1 MSQVA
6 TTKNSNFVATIDLV
20 AGCIYKQIIP
30 KFASK
35 SVWIR
40 QTLGILA
47 SLFVNNAGLAYF
59 SVENDRIVSNL

>member
-6 TTKNSNFVATIDLV
+6 PTKNNYFVATIDLV
-20 AGCIYKQIIP
+20 VGCIYEQIIP

-47 SLFVNNAGLAYF
+47 FALCEQRWFGLFF
-59 SVENDRIVSNL
+59 R